1 MDYNVPQLTPRQ
13 VATLPYNG
21 GMNAKF
27 IAGGAGILASRLRGA
42 PAPRVLVSAPRRNP
56 FRIPRS
62 TFRFPLSAFR
72 FQSVPRPR
80 PRFFAENMKLDTLP
94 SLQNSNTSFWHPHSL
109 PAIASATAD
118 ASRFNNLTIPQF
130 NNPTIPNP
138 CLEYEN

>member
-72 FQSVPRPR
+72 FPLSAFKV
-80 PRFFAENMKLDTLP
+80 FLVLVLDFLLKT
-94 SLQNSNTSFWHPHSL
+94 
-109 PAIASATAD
+109 
-118 ASRFNNLTIPQF
+118 
-130 NNPTIPNP
+130 
-138 CLEYEN
+138 